1 MTEKFRTESD
11 SMGEFQ
17 VPIDA
22 KFGASTARATDNFP
36 ISNLR
41 FSRVFIRS
49 LGEIKKACAVV
60 NEKNNLID
68 SKFSKAIVD
77 SAQEVIDGKHDKD
90 FVVDIFQTGSGTSTN
105 MNINEVI
112 ATLASEKIDTEV
124 HPNDHVNMSQS
135 SNDVIP
141 TATNLASL
149 LSIKE
154 DGGLL
159 TYLNNMNETFNSKAK
174 DWAEVYKN
182 GRTHLMDATPVTL
195 WQEFEGYANLIESRI
210 RDIENS
216 LQGVSELPIGG
227 TAVGSGIN
235 APNGFG
241 SDVAGELQKALNINF
256 QEADNHFSR
265 QGSRDEIVQLSG
277 TLKTL
282 ASSLFKISN
291 DIRWMGSGPISGLN
305 ELKIPALQPGS
316 SIMPGKVNPVIPEM
330 MMQVCAQVI
339 GNDVAVT
346 FSGTNGNFELN
357 TMLPVMAHNVLESIE
372 LLTNAIK
379 VFNEKLLI
387 GLEPNTEKME
397 SNTQKNPILVT
408 ALVPKLGYDTAA
420 EIAKESMS
428 TNKTIKEVLLE
439 RELLSESE
447 IDDLLNLKKLIWW
460 KKILQSLL
468 IMQVIN

>member
-68 SKFSKAIVD
+68 SKLSQAIID

-112 ATLASEKIDTEV
+112 ANLASEKIDTEV

-149 LSIKE
+149 LSIEE

-159 TYLNNMNETFNSKAK
+159 GHLNNMNKAFNSKAK

-195 WQEFEGYANLIESRI
+195 GQEFEGYANLIESRI
-210 RDIENS
+210 KDIKNS
-216 LQGVSELPIGG
+216 LHGVRELPIGG

-235 APNGFG
+235 APNSFG
-241 SDVAGELQKALNINF
+241 SDVAIELQKALNINF
-256 QEADNHFSR
+256 READNHFSR

-277 TLKTL
+277 SLKTL
-282 ASSLFKISN
+282 ASSLFKIAN

-420 EIAKESMS
+420 EIAKESIS
-428 TNKTIKEVLLE
+428 TNKTIKEILLE

-447 IDDLLNLKKLIWW
+447 IDDLLNLKKLI
-460 KKILQSLL
+460 
-468 IMQVIN
+468 

>member
-68 SKFSKAIVD
+68 SKLSKAIVD

-112 ATLASEKIDTEV
+112 ANLATEKIDTEV

-159 TYLNNMNETFNSKAK
+159 TYLNNMNETLNSKAK
-174 DWAEVYKN
+174 DWADVYKN

-195 WQEFEGYANLIESRI
+195 GQEFEGYANLIESRI

-241 SDVAGELQKALNINF
+241 SDVAGELQKVLNINF

-447 IDDLLNLKKLIWW
+447 IDDLLNLKKLI
-460 KKILQSLL
+460 
-468 IMQVIN
+468 